1 MMLFVINIKQDE
13 TLLLSD
19 FMVVLD
25 IFKGLLNSFSHWT
38 KNPTNTCKHLAFVL
52 SMRYLTPQ

>member
-25 IFKGLLNSFSHWT
+25 IHFSRPLKLLFT
-38 KNPTNTCKHLAFVL
+38 LDKKPPPTPANISLL
-52 SMRYLTPQ
+52 SSVCVI